1 MEHLSH
7 STYISICTKQ
17 SNRNANGE
25 AVVTA
30 AVWPKEP
37 HQFAFSQE
45 EDGNEVQIDGFVLT
59 FIVGY

>member
-1 MEHLSH
+1 MEHMSH
-7 STYISICTKQ
+7 STYISICIQQ

-25 AVVTA
+25 AVITA

-45 EDGNEVQIDGFVLT
+45 EDGNEVQIDGLCFN
-59 FIVGY
+59 FYS